1 MASVPSRRRSRTYN
15 FSAGPATLPTA
26 VLDQASRELL
36 NWNGTG
42 MSVMEMSH
50 RGKDFISILHKAE
63 KDLRR
68 LLGVGE
74 DYKVMFLQGG
84 GMGMF
89 SSVPLNLLGDKTSA
103 DYLVTGNW
111 SAKAAA
117 EAKKYCDVAIVADAA
132 SNGFTAVPDRSTW
145 KTNPDAAFFH
155 YCDNET
161 VHGVEFPLDY
171 FANEANKVDV
181 PVVADMSSN
190 FFSRPVDISSYAVI
204 YGGAQ
209 KNVGI
214 AGLTIGIVRND
225 MLDVKDRKGGNN
237 WKSFLP
243 SVFDWKK
250 MIENESCLNTP
261 PVYAIYI
268 AGLCFDWLLGMGGLE
283 EVGRRNE
290 AKSEKLYR
298 FLDQSKLYC
307 APVAKEFRSRMNVD
321 FRVRASEEGG
331 GSEGATWNTGL
342 EARLVKEAEERG
354 LLNLKGYRTVGGMRA
369 SLYNALPEEGVDQLV
384 TFLSEFEEAHL
395 S

>member
-1 MASVPSRRRSRTYN
+1 M
-15 FSAGPATLPTA
+15 
-26 VLDQASRELL
+26 
-36 NWNGTG
+36 
-42 MSVMEMSH
+42 
-50 RGKDFISILHKAE
+50 LHA
-63 KDLRR
+63 
-68 LLGVGE
+68 
-74 DYKVMFLQGG
+74 
-84 GMGMF
+84 
-89 SSVPLNLLGDKTSA
+89 
-103 DYLVTGNW
+103 
-111 SAKAAA
+111 
-117 EAKKYCDVAIVADAA
+117 
-132 SNGFTAVPDRSTW
+132 
-145 KTNPDAAFFH
+145 
-155 YCDNET
+155 
-161 VHGVEFPLDY
+161 
-171 FANEANKVDV
+171 
-181 PVVADMSSN
+181 
-190 FFSRPVDISSYAVI
+190 
-204 YGGAQ
+204 
-209 KNVGI
+209 
-214 AGLTIGIVRND
+214 
-225 MLDVKDRKGGNN
+225 GGNN

-268 AGLCFDWLLGMGGLE
+268 AGLCFDWLVPLVPFCLFVCLFVCLFLFSAFQLGMGGLE

-321 FRVRASEEGG
+321 FRVRASEEGGIVSSPVSLWLHQINRPTDNAQSG